1 MEGADYVRL
10 WEGALSKCKLDSIDS
25 ELGLTYNFREHD
37 EKLLEFI
44 RQVNARST
52 SATIS
57 ISRMILIFIHSI
69 FQYLVSVARGLQEIR
84 VTDS

>member
-1 MEGADYVRL
+1 M
-10 WEGALSKCKLDSIDS
+10 SKCRLDSMDS

-37 EKLLEFI
+37 KKLLEFI
-44 RQVNARST
+44 SQGNARST

-57 ISRMILIFIHSI
+57 ISRMTVILIHNT
-69 FQYLVSVARGLQEIR
+69 FQYLVSVVRGLQEIR